1 MSRPVQGGTSPLPMK
16 IVIFPGLTLPRVAE
30 ADLQRIRRAGGGAD
44 VVVSNPDSA
53 LTDIVDADVVLGF
66 VTRPMYCAAKKLRWV
81 HAIASGV
88 DSFLYDEFRLGDV
101 ILTSEKG
108 LVGEHLADHAFGLLL
123 MLTRQLATALRLG
136 PDAWNHR
143 PAIRADEIELT
154 GSTMGIFGFGGTG
167 RAMARRAVA
176 FGMRCIALDRDPVPG
191 STEVDSVMGPGDF
204 DDLLNRADV
213 VAVCCPLTPET
224 RGKFDTC
231 AFASMKSSAILLN
244 VTRGE
249 VMVED
254 DLVLALE
261 SGAIRG
267 AALDV
272 APTEPLPGESRLWE
286 LPQVVMSPHTAG
298 ASQFR
303 TQRNLDRF
311 VRNLERLRRG
321 EALEGEIDKNLGY

>member
-1 MSRPVQGGTSPLPMK
+1 M
-16 IVIFPGLTLPRVAE
+16 
-30 ADLQRIRRAGGGAD
+30 
-44 VVVSNPDSA
+44 
-53 LTDIVDADVVLGF
+53 
-66 VTRPMYCAAKKLRWV
+66 
-81 HAIASGV
+81 
-88 DSFLYDEFRLGDV
+88 

-154 GSTMGIFGFGGTG
+154 GLTMGIFGFGRYRSCGG
-167 RAMARRAVA
+167 PPCRGLRH
-176 FGMRCIALDRDPVPG
+176 ALHRIGPRPG
-191 STEVDSVMGPGDF
+191 SPVRRKSTQSWVRTPLTTF
-204 DDLLNRADV
+204 WADPDV
-213 VAVCCPLTPET
+213 LAICCPLTRET
-224 RGKFDTC
+224 RGKFDAG
-231 AFASMKSSAILLN
+231 AFAAMKSTAILVN

-254 DLVLALE
+254 DLVQALRSGGHPRRGPGRPPRPSPLSAE
-261 SGAIRG
+261 S
-267 AALDV
+267 
-272 APTEPLPGESRLWE
+272 SLWE
-286 LPQVVMSPHTAG
+286 LPQVVMTPHTAG

-303 TQRNLDRF
+303 SRRNLDRF